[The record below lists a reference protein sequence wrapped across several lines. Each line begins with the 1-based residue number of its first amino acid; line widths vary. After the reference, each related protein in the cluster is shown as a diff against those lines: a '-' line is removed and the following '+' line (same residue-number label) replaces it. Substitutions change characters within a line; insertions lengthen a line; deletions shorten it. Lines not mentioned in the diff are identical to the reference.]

1 MGFGYYCSL
10 LSCSFICLFAFLFA
24 EVRSSRASSSD
35 LEDRRLVTFGELHV
49 TAHPP
54 NSPGQHVDLPE
65 EASKQASLRF
75 GT

>member
-49 TAHPP
+49 TTHPQTHLG
-54 NSPGQHVDLPE
+54 SMSIYLK
-65 EASKQASLRF
+65 KQASLRF